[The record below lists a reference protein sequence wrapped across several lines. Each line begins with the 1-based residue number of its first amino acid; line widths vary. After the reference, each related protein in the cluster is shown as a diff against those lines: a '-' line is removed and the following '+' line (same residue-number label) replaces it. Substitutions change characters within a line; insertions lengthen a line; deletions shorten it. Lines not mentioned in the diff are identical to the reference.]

1 MIAYLYILLIYAC
14 LNGSGFNLYYLKS
27 INDVW
32 KRFVRTIPLPRQFVR
47 VFFFICISRSE
58 RNYSTSMMMMNE
70 LFFCEICCAFNLYKL
85 LREQKNL
92 FRKGLIYT
100 GKTALWCADIYP
112 LQQLIDCLWS
122 RCTMYMDI
130 YMDAIYSQ
138 IVYCQFFCFA
148 LWQSWIVC
156 ARKERGR
163 LNRVE
168 ACIQ

>member
-1 MIAYLYILLIYAC
+1 MHASTAPVLIYIIWSQSTIC
-14 LNGSGFNLYYLKS
+14 GSDSFEQFLYRDNL
-27 INDVW
+27 
-32 KRFVRTIPLPRQFVR
+32 F
-47 VFFFICISRSE
+47 VFFFHLYFAQR
-58 RNYSTSMMMMNE
+58 TE
-70 LFFCEICCAFNLYKL
+70 LQHFNDDDEWIVL
-85 LREQKNL
+85 LRNLLCFQFVQITEGTKNL